1 MINKLKIE
9 NFKSIK
15 SIGLSLGRINV
26 FIGENGAG
34 KSNILE
40 AIALAGAAS
49 ADKLDNEFLSSR
61 GIRVTAPSLMKCAFE
76 ESEPSSPII
85 IKVIKSKETITYT
98 LTNDEQPYSKWAYTA
113 DHEYSGTMTR
123 DAEEIKVR
131 IRLDSFLDS
140 LTTFMANTD
149 LAEEIKKQALHEFST
164 KWIEQNQTVNTK
176 KTSKKSAETAGIV
189 TVDGD
194 NAFAKYIADSVEKN
208 KKKDMERARQKTIK
222 LSDFIIFSPEN
233 TALRDYQK
241 EGQILPLGINGE
253 GLLQLIEVESKYSGS
268 DYLERLNDF
277 LSLFGWFRSFSL
289 ATEPSAKQPVDIG
302 DIYICDSRNKLD
314 MRSANE
320 GFLFLVFYFA
330 LFSSKLTPDFFAI
343 DNIDA
348 SLNPKLC
355 KKLIEELAK
364 LAVKHDKQVLLTTHN
379 PAILDGLN
387 LDEDE
392 QRLFVISRAMEGE
405 TKVRRIFKPKSVVGA
420 PPLKLSEAFM
430 RGSLGG
436 LPKGF

>member
-1 MINKLKIE
+1 MINKFQIE
-9 NFKSIK
+9 NFKSIE
-15 SIGLSLGRINV
+15 SIDLNLGRINV

-61 GIRVTAPSLMKCAFE
+61 GIRVTSPSLMKCAFE
-76 ESEPSSPII
+76 EIEPEAPII
-85 IKVIKSKETITYT
+85 IKVTKSNKTTVTYT
-98 LTNDEQPYSKWAYTA
+98 LTNDEQPYSKWT
-113 DHEYSGTMTR
+113 YS
-123 DAEEIKVR
+123 AEHVHVGAMPSEVEEVKINVK
-131 IRLDSFLDS
+131 LNSFLHT
-140 LTTFMANTD
+140 LTTFMESPD
-149 LAEEIKKQALHEFST
+149 LADEIKKQAMEEFGNQWT
-164 KWIEQNQTVNTK
+164 EQNK
-176 KTSKKSAETAGIV
+176 AAKPSKKSAMAPRTLTV
-189 TVDGD
+189 TVDGN
-194 NAFAKYIADSVEKN
+194 NAFANYLANIAPKVKKTYIEREDSKST
-208 KKKDMERARQKTIK
+208 KI
-222 LSDFIIFSPEN
+222 SDFIIFSPEN

-253 GLLQLIEVESKYSGS
+253 GLLQLIEVESKSQ
-268 DYLERLNDF
+268 DNNYLDRLNEF

-289 ATEPSAKQPVDIG
+289 ASEPSAKQPVEIG

-330 LFSSKLTPDFFAI
+330 LFSSKLTPNFFAI

-355 KKLIEELAK
+355 KKLIEELSK
-364 LAVKHDKQVLLTTHN
+364 LAIKHEKQVLLTTHN

-387 LDEDE
+387 LDKDE
-392 QRLFVISRAMEGE
+392 ERLFVISRGMAGE
-405 TKVRRIFKPKSVVGA
+405 TKVRRVKKPKSIEGA
-420 PPLKLSEAFM
+420 PSLKLSEAFM